1 MGAPGINKPFS
12 PPRRPSSADLPEN
25 WRPRRPRRDWT
36 PSLAILAAILVLVG
50 WWRFKG
56 FDAGPARTLKDNSA
70 GAARLNPSSVI
81 KSQAPSAE
89 DSSPSTVR
97 AREITSQDIDKP
109 GDPYLEDEYRKIS
122 EQYYENKLPSIPV
135 LWEDRLQEIGPLI
148 AEGFIEKGLWTSQD
162 NKEFILLNP
171 SISPDVADTRRVL
184 CHEIVHEYM
193 FSIGDRNEGH
203 GPRFQAELLRLSQA
217 GAFEG
222 IPAAEGEKASLKA
235 WIEAESRRLEQ
246 ESRQLQNE
254 RFELDQSRAAI
265 ASEAADLNQQV
276 HELNQ
281 RIAAANSQ
289 QGGGPSD
296 AEISTANA
304 RRRAHAQKAAAFD
317 ARLADFN
324 ARIQS
329 YNAAVGEFNRAVG
342 RYNLM
347 IAYPDGL
354 DEENALHA
362 KPPAEQ

>member
-1 MGAPGINKPFS
+1 MESPRQNKPVYL
-12 PPRRPSSADLPEN
+12 PRRPDRADLPAN

-36 PSLAILAAILVLVG
+36 PALIFLAAILVLLG

-56 FDAGPARTLKDNSA
+56 IDTGPALTLKGNSA

-81 KSQAPSAE
+81 KPQASSAG
-89 DSSPSTVR
+89 DPSPSVLR
-97 AREITSQDIDKP
+97 AREITAQDIDKP

-122 EQYYENKLPSIPV
+122 EQYYDNKLPNIPV

-148 AEGFIEKGLWTSQD
+148 ADGFTEKGLWTSQD

-171 SISPDVADTRRVL
+171 SISPDAADTRRVL

-193 FSIGDRNEGH
+193 FSIGDKNEGH
-203 GPRFQAELLRLSQA
+203 GPRFQAELLRLSRA

-222 IPAAEGEKASLKA
+222 IPAAEGEKANLKA
-235 WIEAESRRLEQ
+235 WIDAESARLEQ

-254 RFELDQSRAAI
+254 RFELEQSRTAI
-265 ASEAADLNQQV
+265 ASEGADLNQQV
-276 HELNQ
+276 RDLNQ
-281 RIAAANSQ
+281 RISSANSQ
-289 QGGGPSD
+289 QDSGPSD
-296 AEISTANA
+296 AEISAANA
-304 RRRAHAQKAAAFD
+304 RRRAHAQKSADFD
-317 ARLADFN
+317 AHLADFN
-324 ARIQS
+324 TRIQN

-354 DEENALHA
+354 DEENALYPKA
-362 KPPAEQ
+362 PAQQ